1 MSDGRVVIDS
11 IFETRQSDRG
21 IRNLQRSLD
30 GLNTNRYNERLRL
43 MSAEMK
49 AAFRE
54 SRAALIPFKRQL
66 LETEFNFFKLSRSM
80 GTYTGTNKQFMAAVH
95 QLGLEHKK
103 ATEEMMKNNQMM
115 KASFIQTVGTMLARS
130 GQSEKIAAN
139 FSRMGNPLYT
149 VNNGLLRVTSNL
161 ERMARQGNAAVLAL
175 KMLGPNANM
184 KELNDMTRMI
194 NQGLMRYTSVA
205 IAAAATSVMFYG
217 SIHKAAME
225 NKTYAESFNR
235 MISTLQKAFQ
245 PLVDVFAAVMPYVYN
260 FITKIG
266 ELIIKF
272 NEAHPVLSKVIAGFT
287 LLLPA
292 LTLLLSPLSI
302 GIGLINGWRAAFSA
316 VWMII
321 GPLVTGLGAMMGT
334 VILVS
339 AAIAGVS
346 AALYLLWTK
355 TDWFKK
361 AVITA
366 WNNIKTATQTAWNW
380 IMNNVISPVMTAIQ
394 TFIQEKMAMIQ
405 QFWNENGSQIMQAA
419 QNVWNVIST
428 VIQTAMTVIGTI
440 MQTLWPV
447 IKELVIGTWQAIQ
460 NVINGAINII
470 MGIVKTFSA
479 LFTGDWKGVWEGAK
493 QIISGALELIW
504 GWVQLFGIGRLLKFF
519 GGLGAKLLSPIKSMW
534 NKISSV
540 FSSTLGKIWGWVTSK
555 FKGIVSSIT
564 SSMNSARNLI
574 NRVWNAI
581 KSFFSSILSG
591 IWNTVKSKFQG
602 VVSAVTN
609 SMNSTRNK
617 INSVW
622 NAIKGFFANILG
634 GIWNTVKSK
643 FQGIVNSV
651 GSKMGAA
658 QNKIKS
664 IWNKVMSFFK
674 GINLFSI
681 GKDIINGLIK
691 GIGSMANAVWNK
703 AKSIADGVTKK
714 IKGALRIASPSK
726 VMIQFGKWTGEGLE
740 IGMDKSVKGI
750 LKASEKIASAA
761 IPDLPDTQTVTSNIF
776 KAPSMQTPQSDMS
789 GIMMAIQNLANAV
802 LNQPVEVDIPVIQ
815 TNMNIDSRQ
824 FATATNKDMTKAQRR
839 QDFRDKRRYK

>member
-103 ATEEMMKNNQMM
+103 ATEEMMKNNNLM
-115 KASFIQTVGTMLARS
+115 KASFIQSVGIMLARS

-334 VILVS
+334 VILVA

-428 VIQTAMTVIGTI
+428 VIQTAMSVIGTI

-504 GWVQLFGIGRLLKFF
+504 GWVQLFGIGRLFKFF
-519 GGLGAKLLSPIKSMW
+519 GSLGGKLFNTIKSMW
-534 NKISSV
+534 DKISGV
-540 FSSTLGKIWGWVTSK
+540 FNTTLGKLWNWVKSK
-555 FKGIVSSIT
+555 FNSIVSTISGA
-564 SSMNSARNLI
+564 MNKARTFISNI
-574 NRVWNAI
+574 WNAI
-581 KSFFSSILSG
+581 KSFFSS
-591 IWNTVKSKFQG
+591 V
-602 VVSAVTN
+602 
-609 SMNSTRNK
+609 
-617 INSVW
+617 
-622 NAIKGFFANILG
+622 LG
-634 GIWNTVKSK
+634 GIWNTVKSIFQKLVSTVSSTMGSAKSKISSIWNAIKSFFANTVGKIWTTVKDK
-643 FQGIVNSV
+643 FQRLVGSV
-651 GSKMGAA
+651 GDKMNAA
-658 QNKIKS
+658 RDKIKS
-664 IWNKVMSFFK
+664 IWDKVMGFFK
-674 GINLFSI
+674 GINLFKI
-681 GKDIINGLIK
+681 GKDIIQGLIN
-691 GIGSMANAVWNK
+691 GIGDLAGAVWKKAGDIANGITNK
-703 AKSIADGVTKK
+703 FKSLLGIH
-714 IKGALRIASPSK
+714 SPSR
-726 VMIQFGKWTGEGLE
+726 VMAELGKFTGQGVE
-740 IGMDKSVKGI
+740 IGMDDSVRGI
-750 LKASEKIASAA
+750 SKAAQRIAQAA
-761 IPDLPDTQTVTSNIF
+761 VPDLPDSKTVTSNIF
-776 KAPSMQTPQSDMS
+776 KVPSMQTPQSDMS